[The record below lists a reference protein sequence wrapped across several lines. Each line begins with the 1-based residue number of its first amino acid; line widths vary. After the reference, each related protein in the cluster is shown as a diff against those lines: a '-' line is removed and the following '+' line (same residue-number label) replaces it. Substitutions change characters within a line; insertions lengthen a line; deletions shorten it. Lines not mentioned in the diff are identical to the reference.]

1 MSGATIS
8 LLTAAALLLAAIP
21 ALLTLFN
28 LKVFLPAPEQRRA
41 CNEPGV
47 GGSRSESAY
56 PRLESEAFAA
66 PGGLG
71 RLRDAEHDRTL
82 PRVAVLV
89 PARNEAAAIEPCVR
103 AILASRDVDLEV
115 VVLDDASTDGTDAI
129 VRQLAEKDTRVRL
142 VRGRP
147 LPSGW
152 CGKQHACAQLA
163 EAAAYDT
170 WVFLDTDVL
179 LSPDAVGRCVA
190 FLDASQASLVSG
202 FPRQV
207 TGSFLEW
214 LLLPLIHFVLLGFL
228 PIARSRL
235 DNSPGL
241 AAGCGQLFIT
251 SRGDYLRAGGH
262 TAIRASLHDGI
273 KLPRAFRRVG
283 LRTDIFDA
291 TDIASCR
298 MYTRSLDVWKGLSK
312 NATEGIGS
320 PTTILPFTIFLAGG
334 QILPWVLAGWGL
346 STGWQGWP
354 AWAVA
359 LACSAVGLSALPRIL
374 EAVRFRQSLT
384 SVLSHPLG
392 ILVFLAIQWV
402 ALVRRLLGLQTSWR
416 GRSLA
421 PQ

>member
-1 MSGATIS
+1 MSSLAIS
-8 LLTAAALLLAAIP
+8 LLTVTALLLAAIP

-28 LKVFLPAPEQRRA
+28 IKVFLPAPEQ
-41 CNEPGV
+41 
-47 GGSRSESAY
+47 GGRMNKPAVS
-56 PRLESEAFAA
+56 
-66 PGGLG
+66 
-71 RLRDAEHDRTL
+71 
-82 PRVAVLV
+82 VLV

-103 AILASRDVDLEV
+103 AILASRDVELEV

-129 VRQLAEKDTRVRL
+129 VRQLAEQDARVRL
-142 VRGRP
+142 IRGRP

-163 EAAAYDT
+163 EAATHET

-179 LSPDAVGRCVA
+179 LSTDAVGRCVA

-214 LLLPLIHFVLLGFL
+214 MLLPLIHFVLLGFL
-228 PIARSRL
+228 PIARSRM

-251 SRGDYLRAGGH
+251 RRGDYLRAGGH

-273 KLPRAFRRVG
+273 KLPRAFRRAG

-320 PTTILPFTIFLAGG
+320 PATIVPFTILLAGG
-334 QILPWVLAGWGL
+334 QMLPWVLVAWGL
-346 STGWQGWP
+346 ATGWQGWP
-354 AWAVA
+354 AWTVAAAVVAVA
-359 LACSAVGLSALPRIL
+359 LSSLPRIL
-374 EAVRFRQSLT
+374 AAGRFRQSVT
-384 SVLSHPLG
+384 SVLAHPLG

-402 ALVRRLLGLQTSWR
+402 ALGRRLLGLQTSWR
-416 GRSLA
+416 GRSLT

>member
-1 MSGATIS
+1 MSGAAIS
-8 LLTAAALLLAAIP
+8 LLTVTALLLAAIP
-21 ALLTLFN
+21 ALLTLIN
-28 LKVFLPAPEQRRA
+28 LKVFLPAPE
-41 CNEPGV
+41 
-47 GGSRSESAY
+47 
-56 PRLESEAFAA
+56 
-66 PGGLG
+66 PGGV
-71 RLRDAEHDRTL
+71 LRDPPEP
-82 PRVAVLV
+82 PRNAGCREGGLNASDLRSPSRDGHEGRARREAVSVLV
-89 PARNEAAAIEPCVR
+89 PARDEAAAIEPCVR

-115 VVLDDASTDGTDAI
+115 VVLDDSSTDGTDAI
-129 VRQLAEKDTRVRL
+129 VRQLAEQDARVRL
-142 VRGRP
+142 VRGQP

-163 EAAAYDT
+163 EAASHDT
-170 WVFLDTDVL
+170 WVFLDTDVR

-190 FLDASQASLVSG
+190 FLDDSRASLVSG

-228 PIARSRL
+228 PIARSRM

-241 AAGCGQLFIT
+241 AAGCGQLFVT
-251 SRGDYLRAGGH
+251 RRDDYRKAGGH
-262 TAIRASLHDGI
+262 AAIRASLHDGI
-273 KLPRAFRRVG
+273 KLPRAFRRAG

-320 PTTILPFTIFLAGG
+320 PATIVPFTILLAGG
-334 QILPWVLAGWGL
+334 QMLPWVLVACGFA
-346 STGWQGWP
+346 TGWQGWP
-354 AWAVA
+354 AWTVA
-359 LACSAVGLSALPRIL
+359 ASLVAIALSSLPRIL
-374 EAVRFRQSLT
+374 EAGRFRQRFT
-384 SVLSHPLG
+384 SVLAHPLG
-392 ILVFLAIQWV
+392 IAVFLAIQWV
-402 ALVRRLLGLQTSWR
+402 ALGRRLLGLQTSWR

>member
-1 MSGATIS
+1 MSSLAIS
-8 LLTAAALLLAAIP
+8 LLTVTALLLAAIP

-28 LKVFLPAPEQRRA
+28 LKVFLPAPEQ
-41 CNEPGV
+41 
-47 GGSRSESAY
+47 GGRMNKPAVS
-56 PRLESEAFAA
+56 
-66 PGGLG
+66 
-71 RLRDAEHDRTL
+71 
-82 PRVAVLV
+82 VLV

-103 AILASRDVDLEV
+103 AILASRDVELEV

-129 VRQLAEKDTRVRL
+129 VRQLAEQDARVRL
-142 VRGRP
+142 IRGRP

-163 EAAAYDT
+163 EAATHET

-179 LSPDAVGRCVA
+179 LSTDAVGRCVA

-228 PIARSRL
+228 PIARSRM

-241 AAGCGQLFIT
+241 AAGCGQLFVT
-251 SRGDYLRAGGH
+251 RRGDYRKAGGH

-273 KLPRAFRRVG
+273 KLPRAFRRAG

-320 PTTILPFTIFLAGG
+320 PATIVPFTILLAGG
-334 QILPWVLAGWGL
+334 QMLPWVLVAWGL
-346 STGWQGWP
+346 ATGWQGWP
-354 AWAVA
+354 AWTVAAAVVAVA
-359 LACSAVGLSALPRIL
+359 LSSLPRIL
-374 EAVRFRQSLT
+374 AAGRFRQSVT
-384 SVLSHPLG
+384 SVLAHPLG

-402 ALVRRLLGLQTSWR
+402 ALGRRLLGLQTSWR
-416 GRSLA
+416 GRSLT

>member
-1 MSGATIS
+1 MTAATIS
-8 LLTAAALLLAAIP
+8 LLTLTALLLAAIP

-28 LKVFLPAPEQRRA
+28 LKVFLPAPEQGRG
-41 CNEPGV
+41 CEEP
-47 GGSRSESAY
+47 
-56 PRLESEAFAA
+56 
-66 PGGLG
+66 
-71 RLRDAEHDRTL
+71 
-82 PRVAVLV
+82 AVSIMV

-129 VRQLAEKDTRVRL
+129 VRQLAEHDPRVRL

-163 EAAAYDT
+163 EAASHDT
-170 WVFLDTDVL
+170 WVFLDTDVR
-179 LSPDAVGRCVA
+179 LSPDAVRRCVA

-228 PIARSRL
+228 PIARSRV

-241 AAGCGQLFIT
+241 AAGCGQLFVT
-251 SRGDYLRAGGH
+251 RREDYRKAGGH
-262 TAIRASLHDGI
+262 TAIHASLHDGI
-273 KLPRAFRRVG
+273 KLPRAFRRAG

-320 PTTILPFTIFLAGG
+320 PATILPFTVLLAGG
-334 QILPWVLAGWGL
+334 QILPWVLVASGL
-346 STGWQGWP
+346 ATGWQGWP
-354 AWAVA
+354 ARTVAVA
-359 LACSAVGLSALPRIL
+359 VIAVAFSSLPRIL
-374 EAVRFRQSLT
+374 AARRFRQSF
-384 SVLSHPLG
+384 SGVLSHPVG
-392 ILVFLAIQWV
+392 IAVFLAIQWV
-402 ALVRRLLGLQTSWR
+402 ALGRRLLGLQTSWR
-416 GRSLA
+416 GRSLT

>member
-1 MSGATIS
+1 MSSLAIS
-8 LLTAAALLLAAIP
+8 LLTVTALLLAAIP

-28 LKVFLPAPEQRRA
+28 LKVFLPAPEQ
-41 CNEPGV
+41 
-47 GGSRSESAY
+47 GGRMNKPAVS
-56 PRLESEAFAA
+56 
-66 PGGLG
+66 
-71 RLRDAEHDRTL
+71 
-82 PRVAVLV
+82 VLV

-103 AILASRDVDLEV
+103 AILASRDVELEV

-129 VRQLAEKDTRVRL
+129 VRQLAEQDARVRL
-142 VRGRP
+142 IRGRP

-163 EAAAYDT
+163 EAATHET

-179 LSPDAVGRCVA
+179 LSTDAVGRCVA

-207 TGSFLEW
+207 TGSFPEW
-214 LLLPLIHFVLLGFL
+214 MLLPLIHFVLLGFL
-228 PIARSRL
+228 PIARSRM

-251 SRGDYLRAGGH
+251 RRGDYLRAGGH

-273 KLPRAFRRVG
+273 KLPRAFRRAG

-320 PTTILPFTIFLAGG
+320 PATIVPFTILLAGG
-334 QILPWVLAGWGL
+334 QMLPWVLVAWGL
-346 STGWQGWP
+346 ATGWQGWP
-354 AWAVA
+354 AWTVAAAVVAVA
-359 LACSAVGLSALPRIL
+359 LSSLPRIL
-374 EAVRFRQSLT
+374 AAGRFRQSVT
-384 SVLSHPLG
+384 SVLAHPLG

-402 ALVRRLLGLQTSWR
+402 ALGRRLLGLQTSWR
-416 GRSLA
+416 GRSLT

>member
-1 MSGATIS
+1 MSSLAVS
-8 LLTAAALLLAAIP
+8 LLTVTALLLAAIP

-28 LKVFLPAPEQRRA
+28 IKVFLPAPEQ
-41 CNEPGV
+41 
-47 GGSRSESAY
+47 GGRMNKPAVS
-56 PRLESEAFAA
+56 
-66 PGGLG
+66 
-71 RLRDAEHDRTL
+71 
-82 PRVAVLV
+82 VLV

-129 VRQLAEKDTRVRL
+129 VRQLAEQDARVRL
-142 VRGRP
+142 IRGRP

-163 EAAAYDT
+163 EAATHET

-179 LSPDAVGRCVA
+179 LSTDAVRRCVA

-202 FPRQV
+202 FPRQM

-228 PIARSRL
+228 PIARSRM

-251 SRGDYLRAGGH
+251 RRGDYLRAGGH

-273 KLPRAFRRVG
+273 KLPRAFRRAG

-320 PTTILPFTIFLAGG
+320 PATIVPFTILLAGG
-334 QILPWVLAGWGL
+334 QMLPWVLVAWGL
-346 STGWQGWP
+346 ATGWQGWP
-354 AWAVA
+354 AWTVAAAVVAVA
-359 LACSAVGLSALPRIL
+359 LSSLPRIL
-374 EAVRFRQSLT
+374 AAGRFRQSVT
-384 SVLSHPLG
+384 SVLAHPLG

-402 ALVRRLLGLQTSWR
+402 ALGRRLLGLQTSWR
-416 GRSLA
+416 GRSLT

>member
-1 MSGATIS
+1 MSGAAIS
-8 LLTAAALLLAAIP
+8 LLTVTALLLAAIP

-28 LKVFLPAPEQRRA
+28 LTVVLPAPK
-41 CNEPGV
+41 
-47 GGSRSESAY
+47 
-56 PRLESEAFAA
+56 
-66 PGGLG
+66 PGGV
-71 RLRDAEHDRTL
+71 LRDPPEL
-82 PRVAVLV
+82 PRNAGCREDSLNARDLRSPSRDGHEGRARPEAVSVLV
-89 PARNEAAAIEPCVR
+89 PARDEAAAIEPCVR

-115 VVLDDASTDGTDAI
+115 VVLDDSSTDGTDAI
-129 VRQLAEKDTRVRL
+129 VRQLAEQDARVRL
-142 VRGRP
+142 VRGQQ

-163 EAAAYDT
+163 EAASHDT
-170 WVFLDTDVL
+170 WVFLDTDVR

-190 FLDASQASLVSG
+190 FLDDSRASLVSG

-228 PIARSRL
+228 PIARSRM

-241 AAGCGQLFIT
+241 AAGCGQLFVT
-251 SRGDYLRAGGH
+251 RRGDYLRAGGH

-273 KLPRAFRRVG
+273 KLPRAFRRAG

-320 PTTILPFTIFLAGG
+320 PATILPFTVLLAGG
-334 QILPWVLAGWGL
+334 QILPWVLVASGL
-346 STGWQGWP
+346 ATGWQGWP
-354 AWAVA
+354 AWTVAVA
-359 LACSAVGLSALPRIL
+359 VIAVACSSLPRIL
-374 EAVRFRQSLT
+374 AAGRFRQSFSSALA
-384 SVLSHPLG
+384 HPVG
-392 ILVFLAIQWV
+392 IAVFLAIQWV
-402 ALVRRLLGLQTSWR
+402 ALGRRLLGLQTSWR

>member
-1 MSGATIS
+1 MSSLAIS
-8 LLTAAALLLAAIP
+8 LLTVTALLLAAIP

-28 LKVFLPAPEQRRA
+28 LKVFLPAPEQ
-41 CNEPGV
+41 V
-47 GGSRSESAY
+47 GRMNKPAVS
-56 PRLESEAFAA
+56 
-66 PGGLG
+66 
-71 RLRDAEHDRTL
+71 
-82 PRVAVLV
+82 VLV

-103 AILASRDVDLEV
+103 AILASRDVELEV

-129 VRQLAEKDTRVRL
+129 VRQLAEQDARVRL
-142 VRGRP
+142 IRGRP

-163 EAAAYDT
+163 EAATHET
-170 WVFLDTDVL
+170 WVFLDTDVR
-179 LSPDAVGRCVA
+179 LSTDAVRRCVA
-190 FLDASQASLVSG
+190 FLDASRASLVSG

-214 LLLPLIHFVLLGFL
+214 MLLPLIHFVLLGFL
-228 PIARSRL
+228 PIARSRM

-251 SRGDYLRAGGH
+251 RRGDYLRAGGH

-273 KLPRAFRRVG
+273 KLPRAFRRAG

-320 PTTILPFTIFLAGG
+320 PATIVPFTILLAGG
-334 QILPWVLAGWGL
+334 QMLPWVLVAWGL
-346 STGWQGWP
+346 ATGWQGWP
-354 AWAVA
+354 AWTVAAAVIAVA
-359 LACSAVGLSALPRIL
+359 LSSLPRIL
-374 EAVRFRQSLT
+374 AAGRFRQSFT
-384 SVLSHPLG
+384 SALAHPLG
-392 ILVFLAIQWV
+392 IRVFLAIQWV
-402 ALVRRLLGLQTSWR
+402 ALGRRLLGLQTSWR